1 MFVANGYAIFCFKK
15 YSTVNVKGYFGTI
28 ISRFSNILKMLRLKK
43 RSTDSLI
50 SDFKLFFFFYVILLV
65 VVILR
70 ENLENCDLIHENL
83 ASYNCFI
90 STGYVLKSTLAN
102 ISED

>member
-1 MFVANGYAIFCFKK
+1 MFVANGYALFCFKK

-50 SDFKLFFFFYVILLV
+50 SDFKLFFFLCDTAGSGHLKRK
-65 VVILR
+65 LR
-70 ENLENCDLIHENL
+70 EL
-83 ASYNCFI
+83 
-90 STGYVLKSTLAN
+90 
-102 ISED
+102 